1 MAVIDLSQLPAP
13 QIVDV
18 PDFETLLAE
27 RKAEFVALHPK
38 DEQEAVIRTLEL
50 ESEPVTKLLQEN
62 AYRELL
68 LRQRINEAAQAVM
81 VAYAMGGDL
90 DQLAANYNV
99 KRLTVTPAD
108 NDAVP
113 PVAAVMESDEALR
126 LRVPAAFE
134 GLSVAGPTA
143 AYEFHARSAD
153 GRVADASAT
162 SPAPAEVVLTVLSRE
177 GDGTAEKDLLDVVEK
192 ALNSENVRPVA
203 DRLTV
208 RSAEIIPYRVEA
220 TIFLYPGPE
229 AEPVSA
235 KTVLRAVAVM
245 FMNPLAVLRGGLAAA
260 GTVLRVLADQLDLEL
275 DDADG
280 KIVLPRRGAVIT
292 LALGWKGQPLFPKG
306 AFTVDEIEHT
316 GAPDRLTIR
325 ARSADFRE
333 TLNTRREKSWHKTT
347 VGEVVKEIA
356 ARHKLKMAL
365 GKNLSDKPVEHI
377 DQTNESDGSF
387 LMRLA
392 RQYGAI
398 ASVKNGNLLFIR
410 QGQGKSATGKPLPVI
425 SITRKDGD
433 SHRFTLAD
441 RGAYTGV
448 IASWLHTREPAKKE
462 STTVKRKRRTKKQ
475 KKEPEAK
482 QGDYLVGTDENVLV
496 LNRTYANRSNAERA
510 AKMQWER
517 LQRGVASFSLQ
528 LAEGRADLYTEMP
541 VKVSGFKQPIDDA
554 EWTITTLTH
563 TVSPDNGFTTSLELE
578 VKIDDFEIE

>member
-50 ESEPVTKLLQEN
+50 ESEPATKLLQEN

-99 KRLTVTPAD
+99 TRLTVTPAD

-162 SPAPAEVVLTVLSRE
+162 SPAPAEVVLTILSRE

-208 RSAEIIPYRVEA
+208 RSAEIIRIAWKPP
-220 TIFLYPGPE
+220 FSLSGPE
-229 AEPVSA
+229 AEPV
-235 KTVLRAVAVM
+235 M
-245 FMNPLAVLRGGLAAA
+245 AAA
-260 GTVLRVLADQLDLEL
+260 KASLQKYIASQTR
-275 DDADG
+275 
-280 KIVLPRRGAVIT
+280 
-292 LALGWKGQPLFPKG
+292 LGR
-306 AFTVDEIEHT
+306 D
-316 GAPDRLTIR
+316 IR
-325 ARSADFRE
+325 RSAIFAALHVEGVQRVELASPQADVV
-333 TLNTRREKSWHKTT
+333 LNKTQ
-347 VGEVVKEIA
+347 A
-356 ARHKLKMAL
+356 A
-365 GKNLSDKPVEHI
+365 SCTQWSV
-377 DQTNESDGSF
+377 TNG
-387 LMRLA
+387 
-392 RQYGAI
+392 
-398 ASVKNGNLLFIR
+398 
-410 QGQGKSATGKPLPVI
+410 
-425 SITRKDGD
+425 
-433 SHRFTLAD
+433 
-441 RGAYTGV
+441 
-448 IASWLHTREPAKKE
+448 
-462 STTVKRKRRTKKQ
+462 
-475 KKEPEAK
+475 
-482 QGDYLVGTDENVLV
+482 GTDE
-496 LNRTYANRSNAERA
+496 
-510 AKMQWER
+510 
-517 LQRGVASFSLQ
+517 
-528 LAEGRADLYTEMP
+528 
-541 VKVSGFKQPIDDA
+541 
-554 EWTITTLTH
+554 
-563 TVSPDNGFTTSLELE
+563 
-578 VKIDDFEIE
+578 